1 MSTNNVSKINIG
13 YDKTYDIKDSY
24 SRANKLD
31 KNEDDIAYAVINFM
45 NGIKVNQASIVYD
58 ESSNTITFS

>member
-1 MSTNNVSKINIG
+1 MSTNNVSKIQLG

-24 SRANKLD
+24 SRTNKLD
-31 KNEDDIAYAVINFM
+31 KNEDDIAYAIINFM

-58 ESSNTITFS
+58 ENTNTITFS

>member
-1 MSTNNVSKINIG
+1 MSTNNVSKIQLG
-13 YDKTYDIKDSY
+13 YDKTYDIKDNY

-31 KNEDDIAYAVINFM
+31 KNEDDVAYAVINFM

-58 ESSNTITFS
+58 ENTNTITFS